1 MTSEYKA
8 LHFREWPCQTV
19 SLDEPVSLWA
29 DRDALLKRVIEV
41 LDYLSNNNST
51 SLHLLWADWGC
62 GKSHTLRYME
72 YLCLTKYP
80 GIFPLY
86 SRMPDNVKGFTEVY
100 QAIVK
105 SINFAQLTDMV
116 RGVIS
121 TRGEAYLLSKVL
133 AGRDEFLNVFKS
145 TLGTS
150 ATKSSAQ
157 HWLCG
162 DKISSNELKAI
173 GAYGNLK
180 TDADGIE
187 AIECIAR
194 LIINSGKY
202 KRFLLMI
209 DEYQLLH
216 RKSPGIESRLN
227 SGLHK
232 LYDAVSKNLSI
243 ILSFSFEKKKDVY
256 LRLSGELQSR
266 EDRISISI
274 PEMSNLDAQIFVMEL
289 FKMYRTNDRPPSS
302 LYPLKVECLDAIT
315 ADIKRQQKKLNP
327 REIIHHLAPILNF
340 SRKKAEDG
348 VNPEVNGEEAATVL
362 SSYNDIDE

>member
-1 MTSEYKA
+1 
-8 LHFREWPCQTV
+8 
-19 SLDEPVSLWA
+19 
-29 DRDALLKRVIEV
+29 
-41 LDYLSNNNST
+41 
-51 SLHLLWADWGC
+51 
-62 GKSHTLRYME
+62 
-72 YLCLTKYP
+72 
-80 GIFPLY
+80 
-86 SRMPDNVKGFTEVY
+86 
-100 QAIVK
+100 
-105 SINFAQLTDMV
+105 MV
-116 RGVIS
+116 RGVIN
-121 TRGEAYLLSKVL
+121 TRGEDYLLSKVL

-232 LYDAVSKNLSI
+232 LYDAVFKNLSI
-243 ILSFSFEKKKDVY
+243 ILSFSFDKKKDVY
-256 LRLSGELQSR
+256 LRLSGELKSR

-274 PEMSNLDAQIFVMEL
+274 PEMSSLDAMLFVMEL
-289 FKMYRTNDRPPSS
+289 FHLYRTLDRPPSS
-302 LYPLKVECLDAIT
+302 LYPLKTECLDVIN
-315 ADIKRQQKKLNP
+315 ADIKKHQKKLNP
-327 REIIHHLAPILNF
+327 REIIHRLAPILEF
-340 SRKKAEDG
+340 SRKKAEG
-348 VNPEVNGEEAATVL
+348 GISPEVNGEEATAILT
-362 SSYNDIDE
+362 SYNDMDE